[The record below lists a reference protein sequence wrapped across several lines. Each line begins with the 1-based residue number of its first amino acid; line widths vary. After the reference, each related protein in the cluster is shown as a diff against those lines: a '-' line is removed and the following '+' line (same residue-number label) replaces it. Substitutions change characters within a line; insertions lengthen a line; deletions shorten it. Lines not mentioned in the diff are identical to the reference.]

1 MGEPAPRKPRR
12 RSTWARARAWAHGL
26 VVHGLP
32 ARRAAL
38 VGAVAVGL
46 FALAV
51 QLLEDALGRPAQA
64 LLLVVPVAA
73 TAALGGRRPAL
84 AVAALATLTF
94 SLVLPPKGTLTVQVA
109 DDLVALV
116 VFSLV
121 AFAVGGLV
129 ASRVD
134 ALARIEQQ
142 RATLLRLVSHDL
154 RTPLAAVVGA
164 ASEARDAGWL
174 DDAARRDLLDVVVEE
189 GMRLDRLVA
198 NVLSL
203 ARSEAGALQPRWQAV
218 DVHEV
223 VEQSTRRLEGV
234 AARTGVT
241 LATAVDP
248 ELPIVKGDYVLL
260 EQVVA
265 NLVEN
270 AVRHTPPGGL
280 VTVRG
285 EPATPQQVLVRVADS
300 GPGVPPG
307 EAATIFEP
315 FRRGGGPAGLAGVGL
330 AICKEVVEAHG
341 GSIAVRDRVAGGAEF
356 TVILP
361 VR

>member
-1 MGEPAPRKPRR
+1 MR
-12 RSTWARARAWAHGL
+12 
-26 VVHGLP
+26 GLP
-32 ARRAAL
+32 ARQAAL
-38 VGAVAVGL
+38 IGALAVGL
-46 FALAV
+46 TALAV
-51 QLLEDALGRPAQA
+51 HGLEHVLGRPAQA

-73 TAALGGRRPAL
+73 TAALGGRRPAQV
-84 AVAALATLTF
+84 VAALATLTF
-94 SLVLPPKGTLTVQVA
+94 SLLLPPTGRPIVRVA
-109 DDLVALV
+109 DDLVALI
-116 VFSLV
+116 VFSIV

-134 ALARIEQQ
+134 ALARVEQQ
-142 RATLLRLVSHDL
+142 RAILLRLVSHDL

-164 ASEARDAGWL
+164 ASEARDADWL
-174 DDAARRDLLDVVVEE
+174 DDAGRRDLLDIVVEE

-198 NVLSL
+198 NILSL
-203 ARSEAGALQPRWQAV
+203 ARIEAGALQPRWQAV
-218 DVHEV
+218 DLHEV
-223 VEQSTRRLEGV
+223 VGQSTRRLEAV
-234 AARTGVT
+234 AARGGVA
-241 LATAVDP
+241 LAAELKR
-248 ELPIVKGDYVLL
+248 ELPVVQGDHVLL
-260 EQVVA
+260 EQMVA

-270 AVRHTPPGGL
+270 AIRHTPSGGR

-285 EPATPQQVLVRVADS
+285 EAATPEQVLVSVADS

-341 GSIAVRDRVAGGAEF
+341 GSIAVGDLAAGGAEF
-356 TVILP
+356 TVTLP

>member
-1 MGEPAPRKPRR
+1 M
-12 RSTWARARAWAHGL
+12 
-26 VVHGLP
+26 HGLP
-32 ARRAAL
+32 ERRAAL
-38 VGAVAVGL
+38 IGAVAVGL
-46 FALAV
+46 VSVAV
-51 QLLEDALGRPAQA
+51 HLLEDALGRPAQA

-84 AVAALATLTF
+84 AVAALAMLAF
-94 SLVLPPKGTLTVQVA
+94 SLVLPPTGTLTVRVA
-109 DDLVALV
+109 DDLVALI

-129 ASRVD
+129 ATRVD

-164 ASEARDAGWL
+164 ASEARDADWL
-174 DDAARRDLLDVVVEE
+174 DDAGRRDLLDVVVDE

-203 ARSEAGALQPRWQAV
+203 ARIEAGALQPRWQAV

-234 AARTGVT
+234 AARGGVM
-241 LATAVDP
+241 LATDVEP
-248 ELPIVKGDYVLL
+248 ELPVVRGDYVLL

-270 AVRHTPPGGL
+270 AVRHTPPGGQ
-280 VTVRG
+280 VTVRA
-285 EPATPQQVLVRVADS
+285 EPASPEQVLVSVADS
-300 GPGVPPG
+300 GPGVTPAD
-307 EAATIFEP
+307 AATIFEP
-315 FRRGGGPAGLAGVGL
+315 FRRGGGPTGLAGVGL

-341 GSIAVRDRVAGGAEF
+341 GSIAVRDRAAGGAEF
-356 TVILP
+356 TVTLP

>member
-1 MGEPAPRKPRR
+1 MVEPAA
-12 RSTWARARAWAHGL
+12 TVARARAWAHGL
-26 VVHGLP
+26 VVRGLP

-38 VGAVAVGL
+38 IGAVAVGL
-46 FALAV
+46 FSVAV
-51 QLLEDALGRPAQA
+51 HLLENVLGRPAQA

-73 TAALGGRRPAL
+73 TAALGGRRAAQ
-84 AVAALATLTF
+84 AVAALATLAF
-94 SLVLPPKGTLTVQVA
+94 ALVLPPTGTPTIRVA

-116 VFSLV
+116 VFSIV

-142 RATLLRLVSHDL
+142 RAILLRLVSHDL

-164 ASEARDAGWL
+164 ASEARDAEWL
-174 DDAARRDLLDVVVEE
+174 DDAGRRELLDVVVDE

-198 NVLSL
+198 NILSL
-203 ARSEAGALQPRWQAV
+203 ARIEAGALQPRWQAV

-223 VEQSTRRLEGV
+223 VEHSTRRLEGV
-234 AARTGVT
+234 AARGGVALET
-241 LATAVDP
+241 DLAPA
-248 ELPIVKGDYVLL
+248 LPVVRGDYVLL

-270 AVRHTPPGGL
+270 AVRHTPPGGH

-285 EPATPQQVLVRVADS
+285 EAAAPEQVLLSVADS
-300 GPGVPPG
+300 GSGVAPG
-307 EAATIFEP
+307 EAAAIFEP
-315 FRRGGGPAGLAGVGL
+315 FRRGGGKAGLAGVGL

-341 GSIAVRDRVAGGAEF
+341 GSIAVRDGVAGGAEF
-356 TVILP
+356 TVTLP